1 MTYNEFMQKDLAL
14 LAMITHYKQ
23 DNEDA
28 RVRIAQN
35 DREVHALEQQRKQLL
50 CEYAKSDNVC
60 GYGDPFTRQRNL
72 HGDLVS

>member
-1 MTYNEFMQKDLAL
+1 MTYNEFMQKDLEL

-28 RVRIAQN
+28 RVTIAQN

-50 CEYAKSDNVC
+50 CEYAR
-60 GYGDPFTRQRNL
+60 TETAQRNL
-72 HGDLVS
+72 QGDPIVA